1 MGTVKT
7 PLFRASLAWLVAASA
22 VMCVLTPLHA
32 AAQDQDPAVPA
43 TSVDRVKTQLDTPI
57 VRTLT
62 PSVPVQLRPVF
73 KSGVE
78 KHPWVQTFDQA
89 MHKQFD
95 LNALQ
100 RQSADWSSRCCG
112 LNLGSIYKAVH
123 DARQDALT
131 RKTREQIR
139 RELAELRAA
148 RAAAG
153 IDK

>member
-1 MGTVKT
+1 MKT
-7 PLFRASLAWLVAASA
+7 PCSRTPLAWLVAASA
-22 VMCVLTPLHA
+22 VLCVLTPLHA
-32 AAQDQDPAVPA
+32 AAQDQDPGVPA
-43 TSVDRVKTQLDTPI
+43 TSVERVKTQLDTPI

-112 LNLGSIYKAVH
+112 LDLAGIYQGVRHARE
-123 DARQDALT
+123 DAIT
-131 RKTREQIR
+131 SKTRAQIV

-148 RAAAG
+148 RAAADA
-153 IDK
+153 DKQ

>member
-1 MGTVKT
+1 MKT
-7 PLFRASLAWLVAASA
+7 PPLRLLRALVYAAVAAVCASG
-22 VMCVLTPLHA
+22 PLHA
-32 AAQDQDPAVPA
+32 APQDPAAPA
-43 TSVDRVKTQLDTPI
+43 TSVDRVKNQLDTP
-57 VRTLT
+57 VSRSLT

-78 KHPWVQTFDQA
+78 KHPWVLTFDQA

-112 LNLGSIYKAVH
+112 IDLGAIYTAVQH
-123 DARQDALT
+123 ARQDALT
-131 RKTREQIR
+131 SKTRAQIV

-148 RAAAG
+148 RAAADA
-153 IDK
+153 DK

>member
-1 MGTVKT
+1 VKT
-7 PLFRASLAWLVAASA
+7 PLVRLPLALLFAAVAVVCASG
-22 VMCVLTPLHA
+22 PLHA
-32 AAQDQDPAVPA
+32 EPQDPAEPV
-43 TSVDRVKTQLDTPI
+43 TSVDRVKNQLDTPI

-78 KHPWVQTFDQA
+78 KHPWVVTLDQA

-112 LNLGSIYKAVH
+112 IDLGAIYTAVQH
-123 DARQDALT
+123 ARQDAFT
-131 RKTREQIR
+131 SKVRAQIQ

-148 RAAAG
+148 RAAADA
-153 IDK
+153 DKQ